1 MNRKAASKAYAVF
14 RFVTGVN
21 FLMHGLVRLPK
32 MQGFAEHVVGMFT
45 DTILPSGLVTAYAYA
60 VPVIEVAVGLLLILG
75 LFTQVALIAGGL
87 LMATFVFGI
96 AMLENWQT
104 VGTQMVYAIVFYLL
118 LRDIHLNKFAADS
131 NLRSWQGDNS
141 N

>member
-1 MNRKAASKAYAVF
+1 MNQKAASKAYAVF
-14 RFVTGVN
+14 RLVTGVN
-21 FLMHGLVRLPK
+21 FFMHGVVRFPK
-32 MQGFAEHVVGMFT
+32 MQGFAEHVVGSFT

-87 LMATFVFGI
+87 LMATFVFGM

-118 LRDIHLNKFAADS
+118 LRDIHLNAFAIDNRLGTTQAD
-131 NLRSWQGDNS
+131 NTN
-141 N
+141 